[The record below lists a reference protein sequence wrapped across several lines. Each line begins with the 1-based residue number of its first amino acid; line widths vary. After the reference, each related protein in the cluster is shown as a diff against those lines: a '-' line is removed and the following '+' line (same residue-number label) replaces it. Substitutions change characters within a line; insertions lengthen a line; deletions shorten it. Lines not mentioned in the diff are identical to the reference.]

1 MGTVEDPTVGA
12 GLMYM
17 VCRGYLLMSAVQ
29 FYKPGHMRW
38 FVVIGSTQQHL
49 YRATFTS
56 LEYGG
61 ELGVWFVEKTG
72 KFRLRLL
79 VGDSNKN
86 QNYAKF

>member
-1 MGTVEDPTVGA
+1 
-12 GLMYM
+12 
-17 VCRGYLLMSAVQ
+17 MSAVQ

-38 FVVIGSTQQHL
+38 FVLIGSTQQHL

-72 KFRLRLL
+72 KFAFVCSSEIATKTRITQ
-79 VGDSNKN
+79 DFEIM
-86 QNYAKF
+86 Q